1 MNANNESRFKLLIE
15 GASGTHKSR
24 LLYGLIQNSIAVFG
38 KVNVQYQDQIVKM
51 DIWRSQRNVSNTI
64 KFPPH
69 FYKMTSVVL
78 LVFDVGKLE
87 SLRMCPI
94 YIQQIR
100 SECSKNVQIMLI
112 GQQFS
117 ENRQVSVDEATV
129 FAEMNKMTY
138 AEVNYVGDQKES
150 RSLSGQNFILNES
163 TQKQMIPLRQRIA
176 ALLIQSE
183 QK

>member
-1 MNANNESRFKLLIE
+1 
-15 GASGTHKSR
+15 
-24 LLYGLIQNSIAVFG
+24 
-38 KVNVQYQDQIVKM
+38 
-51 DIWRSQRNVSNTI
+51 
-64 KFPPH
+64 
-69 FYKMTSVVL
+69 MTSVVI
-78 LVFDVGKLE
+78 LVFDVGSRDTFTL
-87 SLRMCPI
+87 CPL

-100 SECSKNVQIMLI
+100 SECSKNTQIMLI
-112 GQQFS
+112 GQQFT

-150 RSLSGQNFILNES
+150 RSLSGQNFISNES

-176 ALLIQSE
+176 ALVIQSE